1 MANIYTTG
9 PAHLFVGKSGTNFDL
24 DNLNYFGTFEQ
35 SPQIS
40 IQNLHEDVMNDIGGD
55 APVAK
60 SYLGSV
66 GTISGVLNRY
76 DEAVYASLANGLY
89 TTTPSRGVMSRANIG
104 TLAQTMGVDFDVV
117 FWFPNNTL
125 YTVDD
130 NPYVP
135 PEGLHFLS
143 VLPKGPDQL
152 LELGTGVRKLQLT
165 LQCIPKLV
173 CGTGVNTSSNTN
185 GTVQHHFK
193 LFRHT
198 PVSDTLKGKVC

>member
-9 PAHLFVGKSGTNFDL
+9 PAHLFLGKSGASFDL
-24 DNLNYFGTFEQ
+24 DGLGYFGTFEG

-40 IQNLHEDVMNDIGGD
+40 IQNLHEDVQNDIGGE

-60 SYLGSV
+60 SYLGSI
-66 GTISGVLNRY
+66 GSISGILNRF

-89 TTTPSRGVMSRANIG
+89 SASPTRGVMSRANIG
-104 TLAQTMGVDFDVV
+104 AVAQTQGLDFDVL

-130 NPYVP
+130 TPYVP

-143 VLPKGPDQL
+143 VLPKGPDKL
-152 LELGTGVRKLQLT
+152 LELGTGARKLELT
-165 LQCIPKLV
+165 LQCIPKLI
-173 CGTGVNTSSNTN
+173 CGTGSNPSSNAA
-185 GTVQHHFK
+185 GVVHHHFK

-198 PVSDTLKGKVC
+198 SVSDTLKGKVC